1 MNKVRILPPEIV
13 SKIAAGEVVERPSSV
28 LKELLENSLD
38 AGASSVEV
46 LLKGAGKN
54 LIEIKDNGQGI
65 SKEDI
70 ENIFIRHATS
80 KISTIDDLYNISS
93 LGFRGEALYSIAAV
107 SDVTLRSKTPDQ
119 DCGWEIH
126 LRGNEKNASKPTGMR
141 VGTEIQVQE
150 LFFNTPARKKFLK
163 SNSSELNHCLDIFIP
178 YTLLHPDKRFVL
190 TSESRKLIDLSPT
203 GEQLSRIGEALNL
216 NKKDFLEDTRE
227 FPEFN
232 AKIQL
237 VLGDINIQ
245 RTHKDLQ
252 FIFINGRPVIERAI
266 SFHMNEIFRLIFSPG
281 VYPFFCVFITMPAD
295 QLDVNVHPAKRE
307 VKIKD
312 EFRLLGVLRQ
322 FTEHLLMTKSKPLQA
337 ESPLFCKPENLNQ
350 QSSGWQAPASPSAP
364 GYPDQVREKN
374 FDRQTSLSL
383 NENILLFKTDDIFA
397 RKKSD
402 LKERL
407 KQSRYLG
414 NLLKKYLLFETGDSL
429 LVIDQHAAQERIT
442 FEKLKTQIE
451 KSDVEVAQ
459 LLAPVLIKLSP
470 QEKVFWEENKEV
482 LEKAGFSTSLFDR
495 QTLALHSH
503 PQLIS
508 QPENS
513 VRNLLSGENIPRL
526 DPGTLARMACRSSVM
541 AGFAMNKE
549 QAEFQRQALIQCLD
563 PFTCP
568 HGRPTVIEILEET
581 LQKQFLRK

>member
-1 MNKVRILPPEIV
+1 MNKVRVLPPEIV
-13 SKIAAGEVVERPSSV
+13 SKIAAGEVVERPASV

-38 AGASSVEV
+38 AGASSIEV

-54 LIEIKDNGQGI
+54 LIAIKDNGQGI
-65 SKEDI
+65 NKEDI
-70 ENIFIRHATS
+70 KNIFIRHATS
-80 KISTIDDLYNISS
+80 KISSIEDLYNISS
-93 LGFRGEALYSIAAV
+93 LGFRGEALYSIAAI

-126 LRGNEKNASKPTGMR
+126 LRGNEKTPAKPTGMR
-141 VGTEIQVQE
+141 VGTEIQAQE

-163 SNSSELNHCLDIFIP
+163 SNSSELNHCLDIFLP
-178 YTLLHPDKRFVL
+178 YTLLYPDKRFIL
-190 TSESRKLIDLSPT
+190 THESRKLIDLAPT

-216 NKKDFLEDTRE
+216 NKKDFLEGVRE
-227 FPEFN
+227 FPEYS
-232 AKIQL
+232 AKIHL

-281 VYPFFCVFITMPAD
+281 VYPFFCVFITMPAE

-312 EFRLLGVLRQ
+312 EFRLLGILRQ
-322 FTEHLLMTKSKPLQA
+322 FTEHLLMTKSKPRQG
-337 ESPLFCKPENLNQ
+337 ESSLFCKPEGLGQ
-350 QSSGWQAPASPSAP
+350 QSSDRQSPD
-364 GYPDQVREKN
+364 GFPDQIRDKN
-374 FDRQTSLSL
+374 VDRQTSLSL
-383 NENILLFKTDDIFA
+383 NENIILFKTDDIFA
-397 RKKSD
+397 QRKSD
-402 LKERL
+402 LKEKL
-407 KQSRYLG
+407 KQARYLG

-429 LVIDQHAAQERIT
+429 LVVDQHAAQERIT
-442 FEKLKTQIE
+442 FEKLKGQIE
-451 KSDVEVAQ
+451 KADVEVAQ

-470 QEKVFWEENKEV
+470 QELVSWEENKEV
-482 LEKAGFSTSLFDR
+482 LEKAGFATTLFDR
-495 QTLALHSH
+495 DTLALHSH
-503 PQLIS
+503 PQLLS

-513 VRNLLSGENIPRL
+513 VRNLLAGENIARL
-526 DPGTLARMACRSSVM
+526 DPETLARMACRSSVM

-549 QAEFQRQALIQCLD
+549 QAEFQRVALIQCQD

-568 HGRPTVIEILEET
+568 HGRPTVVEILEET

>member
-1 MNKVRILPPEIV
+1 MSKVHILPPEIV
-13 SKIAAGEVVERPSSV
+13 SKIAAGEVVERPASV

-38 AGASSVEV
+38 AGACSIEV

-54 LIEIKDNGQGI
+54 LIEIKDNGEGI

-93 LGFRGEALYSIAAV
+93 LGFRGEALYSIAAI
-107 SDVTLRSKTPDQ
+107 SDVTLRSKTQGQ

-126 LRGNEKNASKPTGMR
+126 LRDNTKTSAKPLGMH

-163 SNSSELNHCLDIFIP
+163 SNSSELNHCLDIFLP
-178 YTLLHPDKRFVL
+178 YTLLHPDKRFIL
-190 TSESRKLIDLSPT
+190 THESRKLIDLSPT

-216 NKKDFLEDTRE
+216 NKKDFLEDTSE
-227 FPEFN
+227 FPELN
-232 AKIQL
+232 AKIHL

-245 RTHKDLQ
+245 RTHKDMQ
-252 FIFINGRPVIERAI
+252 FIFINGRPVNERAI

-312 EFRLLGVLRQ
+312 EFRLLGILRQ
-322 FTEHLLMTKSKPLQA
+322 FTEHLLMTKSKPRQA
-337 ESPLFCKPENLNQ
+337 EGSVFSTPENILSQPSN
-350 QSSGWQAPASPSAP
+350 WQAPTFHH
-364 GYPDQVREKN
+364 GEKPEQQN
-374 FDRQTSLSL
+374 GLSISD
-383 NENILLFKTDDIFA
+383 NILLFKTDDIFT

-402 LKERL
+402 LKEKL
-407 KQSRYLG
+407 KSSRYLG
-414 NLLKKYLLFETGDSL
+414 NLLKKYLIFESDDSL
-429 LVIDQHAAQERIT
+429 LLIDQHAAQERIT
-442 FEKLKTQIE
+442 FEKLKDQID
-451 KSDVEVAQ
+451 KSNVEVVQ

-470 QEKVFWEENKEV
+470 QELVFWEENKEI
-482 LEKAGFSTSLFDR
+482 LEKAGFSTTLFD
-495 QTLALHSH
+495 QDTLALHSH

-508 QPENS
+508 QPESS
-513 VRNLLSGENIPRL
+513 VRNLLTGEDIARL
-526 DPGTLARMACRSSVM
+526 DPETLARMACRSSVM

-549 QAEFQRQALIQCLD
+549 QAEFQRQALLKCVD
-563 PFTCP
+563 PFICS